1 MTPDPPA
8 YRTTPQREAIL
19 DVVREATDHPSARDI
34 YQRVQRRRPGIGV
47 ATVYRTLDLLAAHGR
62 VLALQLGDDH
72 IARYDGNV
80 ADHDHV
86 LCEGCGA
93 IADVAVPLPAQ
104 VTDAVEAVTGFLV
117 RTQEVQF
124 MGRCP
129 ACRTLT

>member
-19 DVVREATDHPSARDI
+19 AVVREAADHPSAREI
-34 YQRVQRRRPGIGV
+34 YERVQVRRPGIGV

-62 VLALQLGDDH
+62 VLALQLGDDP

-93 IADVAVPLPAQ
+93 VADVTVPLPAQ
-104 VTDAVEAVTGFLV
+104 VAAAVESATGFRV

-124 MGRCP
+124 LGRCP
-129 ACRTLT
+129 ACRA